1 MKQTATYR
9 YVDDGQAQIV
19 ALPLANR
26 ELAVVIAVPHP
37 DVSLADYEANLTV
50 QSGLLTPPTT
60 ASLVALSVPNTKF
73 TSASFS
79 LADALKGMGMIR
91 AFDGDLAEL
100 QGICAH
106 LPDGGKLYV
115 SEVLQ
120 KNMFAMEETG
130 VEAAAATAVI
140 VARATGAP
148 VDPPQPVPM
157 VVDRPY
163 LLSIVDVTSGAVLM
177 LGHIQD
183 PTVAGG
189 P

>member
-1 MKQTATYR
+1 
-9 YVDDGQAQIV
+9 
-19 ALPLANR
+19 
-26 ELAVVIAVPHP
+26 
-37 DVSLADYEANLTV
+37 
-50 QSGLLTPPTT
+50 
-60 ASLVALSVPNTKF
+60 
-73 TSASFS
+73 
-79 LADALKGMGMIR
+79 
-91 AFDGDLAEL
+91 
-100 QGICAH
+100 
-106 LPDGGKLYV
+106 
-115 SEVLQ
+115 
-120 KNMFAMEETG
+120 MFAMEETG